1 MYMYIFTNESV
12 TSPRVMCGKD
22 AEDSDDLADAN
33 ETKKHLMEEHQVMT
47 ICSVSAR
54 ILHTN
59 PVLRK
64 RWKLTCL
71 GPGAWCSIKR
81 AMNSRKRA
89 IYSCQVPWFPAS
101 RASSRQKIEFPPK
114 EHFI

>member
-1 MYMYIFTNESV
+1 MYTYIFTNESV
-12 TSPRVMCGKD
+12 TSPKVMCGKD

-33 ETKKHLMEEHQVMT
+33 ETKKHLMKEHQVMEEHQVMT

-81 AMNSRKRA
+81 A
-89 IYSCQVPWFPAS
+89 V
-101 RASSRQKIEFPPK
+101 
-114 EHFI
+114 